1 MIFIL
6 YFIIIC
12 INSIS
17 NYFVHKLRKVLIK
30 NAVTKR
36 EINKF
41 AFNFSKKIIQPAF
54 YRLPTKVC

>member
-1 MIFIL
+1 M
-6 YFIIIC
+6 
-12 INSIS
+12 
-17 NYFVHKLRKVLIK
+17 HKLRKVLIK

-54 YRLPTKVC
+54 YRLPTKVF